1 MATTRKSNPVIKR
14 IFSIIGNNLIA
25 EDIYSSVS
33 KSHKPSDA
41 SHDEDK
47 SVWSVFSKSL
57 NSAIRDIEDHPNGKL
72 FKRLIEFGPPDFGQ
86 PEILISDN
94 WRVLKIHQPA
104 YDTHLD
110 LLIY

>member
-1 MATTRKSNPVIKR
+1 MAATRKSNPVIKR
-14 IFSIIGNNLIA
+14 IFSIIGNNLLA
-25 EDIYSSVS
+25 EDIFSSVS
-33 KSHKPSDA
+33 KSLTSSDLF
-41 SHDEDK
+41 HTK
-47 SVWSVFSKSL
+47 NNSVWSVFSKSL